1 MAQIHDERDEVVNE
15 DEEIASIDTLGAEA
29 EPEKEPEPTPVEE
42 DDTPEKYKGKT
53 AVDLIR
59 MHQEAEKQMGRQSQE
74 VGTLRKEFDTY
85 VQAQLVTNTAT
96 SEPEEDV
103 DFFTDPEAA
112 VNRAIANHPEIVN
125 ARKVT
130 QEGTKAQALS
140 ALKAAHKDMD
150 TILAD
155 KAFGDWVMESPIRQK
170 LYAQADQSFDYDSA
184 NELFSNWKERKSAV
198 QQTNKAERQ
207 ARKSKLKSAST
218 GTAQGS
224 SEKASKQIYRRSDI
238 IKLMQTDPDRYQS
251 ISGEIMKAYQEGR
264 VR

>member
-96 SEPEEDV
+96 TETEEEV
-103 DFFTDPEAA
+103 DFLL
-112 VNRAIANHPEIVN
+112 
-125 ARKVT
+125 T
-130 QEGTKAQALS
+130 QKPLLTEL
-140 ALKAAHKDMD
+140 LR
-150 TILAD
+150 TIQ
-155 KAFGDWVMESPIRQK
+155 R
-170 LYAQADQSFDYDSA
+170 
-184 NELFSNWKERKSAV
+184 
-198 QQTNKAERQ
+198 
-207 ARKSKLKSAST
+207 
-218 GTAQGS
+218 
-224 SEKASKQIYRRSDI
+224 
-238 IKLMQTDPDRYQS
+238 
-251 ISGEIMKAYQEGR
+251 
-264 VR
+264 